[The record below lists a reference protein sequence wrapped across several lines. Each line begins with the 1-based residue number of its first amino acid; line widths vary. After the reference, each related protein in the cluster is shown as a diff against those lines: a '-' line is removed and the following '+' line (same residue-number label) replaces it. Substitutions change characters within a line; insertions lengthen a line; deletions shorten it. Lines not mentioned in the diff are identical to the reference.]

1 MNTKLYSS
9 VDCAC
14 VIHGD
19 TYGWQYVE
27 RLYNMLKRN
36 ITVPVRLHV
45 YTEAKR
51 HVPSHMTKHALTDW
65 GVRGPKKS
73 WWYKMQ
79 MFDLRHH
86 QGPMLYL
93 DLDTVIVN
101 NIDWIFQQDARFF
114 WIIRDFQHLYQVNS
128 TDLNSSVMW
137 WDTTKHDYIW
147 QEFQRL
153 GVPKV
158 IGQYRGDQDF
168 IKDVL
173 PVGQRRYLE
182 RIRSWRWQCWDGG
195 YDFSKRSWRQPGAGT
210 DIQNTDILVF
220 HGNPKPAD
228 IQDPVIE
235 KHWQ

>member
-1 MNTKLYSS
+1 MNTKSYSS

-27 RLYNMLKRN
+27 RLHSMLTRN
-36 ITVPVRLHV
+36 ITMPVRLHV

-51 HVPSHMTKHALTDW
+51 SVPPHMVKHALKDW
-65 GVRGPKKS
+65 GVSGPKKA

-79 MFDLRHH
+79 MFDPQHH

-101 NIDWIFQQDARFF
+101 NIDWIFQQDTKFF
-114 WIIRDFQHLYQVNS
+114 WIIRDFQHLYQPNS

-137 WDTTKHDYIW
+137 WDTTKYDYIW
-147 QEFQRL
+147 QEFQRR
-153 GVPKV
+153 GVTKV
-158 IGQYRGDQDF
+158 MGDYRGDQDF

-173 PVGQRRYLE
+173 PVAHRRHLE
-182 RIRSWRWQCWDGG
+182 RVRSWRWQCWNGG
-195 YDFSKRSWRQPGAGT
+195 YNFSKRTWRQPGAGT
-210 DIQNTDILVF
+210 NIQNTDILVF

-228 IQDPVIE
+228 VQDPVITE
-235 KHWQ
+235 HWR